1 MGLITNPFKPSL
13 TLSPPP
19 ILPISAPSIA
29 ELCKRE
35 VRCCGRGWLGNQ
47 TVPALRA
54 FFQTVGLGPGT
65 SPLCSHK
72 LLMGPCEDA
81 GSMCTSMS
89 DSHSLPSPLPPC
101 HPFHRSSPE
110 QGTKTQ
116 GPFHPLSH
124 VSRTLT
130 LGSPSTHLSCQS
142 ASPPLTFIPIAA
154 LVTPGTCCSLTT
166 P

>member
-1 MGLITNPFKPSL
+1 MGLITTPFKPSL

-19 ILPISAPSIA
+19 ILPISAPSTA

-47 TVPALRA
+47 TVPAPCA

-65 SPLCSHK
+65 SPLCSHE

-81 GSMCTSMS
+81 GSISMCTSMS

-116 GPFHPLSH
+116 GPFYPLSH
-124 VSRTLT
+124 VSRALT

-142 ASPPLTFIPIAA
+142 AQNQPALLSPSSPLLPW
-154 LVTPGTCCSLTT
+154 
-166 P
+166 